1 VVAGPFVVFGPTNV
15 KSAAVPHP
23 DGSYRLL
30 YCMESPES
38 WFEDFGEAKLVK
50 GKATVTLDPDFA
62 AVAKTDSYHVF
73 VSPYAESNGLYVA
86 RRNRKGF
93 EVREQ
98 SGERSD
104 VNFSYRIVARRKDVE
119 AERLAK
125 YEPASQI
132 MKAITKQKSGKPET
146 PKKKR

>member
-1 VVAGPFVVFGPTNV
+1 V
-15 KSAAVPHP
+15 
-23 DGSYRLL
+23 
-30 YCMESPES
+30 ESPES

-50 GKATVTLDPDFA
+50 GKTTVTLDADFA
-62 AVAKTDSYHVF
+62 AVAKMDSYHVF
-73 VSPYAESNGLYVA
+73 VSPYGESNGLCVT

-98 SGERSD
+98 GGGRSN
-104 VNFSYRIVARRKDVE
+104 VTFSYRIVARRKDVA
-119 AERLAK
+119 AERLPK

-132 MKAITKQKSGKPET
+132 LNAVAKQKPGKPEA